1 MRKNTVRIAMI
12 VLVMVM
18 PMFIW
23 ACAAGPSHFRRSY
36 NISQT
41 FENSKIMPGYQYYLS
56 GLPHS
61 PNAVVA
67 VKDEYRLKSEYWQPV
82 KMDEKRLRRMVG
94 RMLNKPGSEYN
105 TEPNGAHIFDD
116 LGKPIGAWY
125 SVWALP
131 QLTFISDKE
140 FSISLPPVSE
150 FPLSNRD
157 PEERRLFPINRKH

>member
-1 MRKNTVRIAMI
+1 MRKNTVWATDI

-18 PMFIW
+18 PMLFW
-23 ACAAGPSHFRRSY
+23 ACAAVPSHFKRSY

-41 FENSKIMPGYQYYLS
+41 FEKYKIMPGYQYYLN

-67 VKDEYRLKSEYWQPV
+67 VKDEYRLNSEYWQPV
-82 KMDEKRLRRMVG
+82 KMDEKRLRRVVE

-105 TEPNGAHIFDD
+105 TEPNGARIFDSM
-116 LGKPIGAWY
+116 GKPIGAWY

-131 QLTFISDKE
+131 QLTFISDKA
-140 FSISLPPVSE
+140 FSISRPPVSE

-157 PEERRLFPINRKH
+157 PEERRLFLK